1 MYVAR
6 CLYTKD
12 HPECKSRPDSG
23 LSAITELDPGYIT
36 GMHFKT
42 FVRILSQTN
51 FKSWLTENVYLK
63 HFSAGSKM
71 GCLAHRCDEN
81 EFNSNYSG
89 WPANIVNIE
98 LPSIR
103 DGTLFRNIADLD
115 RDGQRLLYQLE
126 ESGNLVDGK
135 PGAASGDETVPYHSL
150 SWCKNWLG
158 SKVNITRAPQLLV
171 SLTL

>member
-1 MYVAR
+1 MLLDA
-6 CLYTKD
+6 YTQKD

-103 DGTLFRNIADLD
+103 
-115 RDGQRLLYQLE
+115 
-126 ESGNLVDGK
+126 
-135 PGAASGDETVPYHSL
+135 GDEVYPSIVGVTEA
-150 SWCKNWLG
+150 N
-158 SKVNITRAPQLLV
+158 V
-171 SLTL
+171 SAVECGFPVKLKA